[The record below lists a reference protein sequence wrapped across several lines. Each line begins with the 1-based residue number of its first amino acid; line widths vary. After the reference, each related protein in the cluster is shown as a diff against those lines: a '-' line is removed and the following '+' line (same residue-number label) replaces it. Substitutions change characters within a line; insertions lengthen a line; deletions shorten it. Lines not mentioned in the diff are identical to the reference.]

1 MTSLEGK
8 SKLILLNTLRQLIT
22 YNKTMAKITLNQQEF
37 TNYYNKLSTAQFAKL
52 LGVNRTSIYNKA
64 KKYGIIRNKAITPKL
79 VITDNT
85 SKTLPDGTILVSKKV
100 FIGLYR
106 TLTTQKLASIY
117 NVTRMTIHRKAKQL
131 GISK

>member
-1 MTSLEGK
+1 
-8 SKLILLNTLRQLIT
+8 
-22 YNKTMAKITLNQQEF
+22 MAKITLNQQDF

-64 KKYGIIRNKAITPKL
+64 KKYSIIRNKAITPKL

-85 SKTLPDGTILVSKKV
+85 SKALSNGTILVSKKV

-117 NVTRMTIHRKAKQL
+117 GVTRMTIHRKAKQL
-131 GISK
+131 GLSK